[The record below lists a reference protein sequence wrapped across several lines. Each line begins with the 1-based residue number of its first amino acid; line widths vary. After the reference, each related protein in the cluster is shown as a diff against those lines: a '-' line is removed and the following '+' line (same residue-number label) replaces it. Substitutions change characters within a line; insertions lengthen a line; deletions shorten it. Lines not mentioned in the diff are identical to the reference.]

1 LNEGADVSALGGVP
15 YVSVTP
21 LCGIAKKRRVTH
33 LGRGL
38 PMPLS
43 RVLSKERL
51 NNTTLLLNAQ
61 RTVEVVKA
69 DRTSV
74 MFISTVLYANILY
87 TDALLIGNSVL

>member
-1 LNEGADVSALGGVP
+1 
-15 YVSVTP
+15 
-21 LCGIAKKRRVTH
+21 
-33 LGRGL
+33 
-38 PMPLS
+38 MPLS